1 MTKEEE
7 KKDARDKNI
16 EKREKPKLKPGSRNK
31 QAEQEKQAAACL
43 VDAEIDFETMTS
55 EERRHHIQKLVAN
68 SDFAGFAPEMQN
80 LFLAATKKL
89 NLGNKERAPQTEWGL
104 STADAERCLTDIV
117 RTEKFRQALKETI
130 KAGDTVVEANANTG
144 DTIVEAGAGTGILA
158 MMAAAIGA
166 RKVYAVEINP
176 QTVKTCR
183 AFLEYC
189 GFDQNVVE
197 VIEGDATKCDLP
209 EQADI
214 IVSEN
219 MYTGLFAE
227 PQMQIINNLR
237 RFLKPGGK
245 IIPEKFSSYLE
256 LVEAPGLTE
265 KSVVRNEA
273 RILLKPATT
282 RAQFDVVNFGRDEEV
297 SRQGIVIIR
306 ATDDAT
312 IEAINVSSVID
323 LTSQTRINSNTCDF
337 LGQDE
342 LVRLA
347 TPMLLKA
354 GELYQVEIE
363 YAAGCKPKDIK
374 IKIEPA
380 KKLRLDA
387 AVPEKIKKD
396 EDKKRVEFEANLAAI
411 ESNILD
417 VDPDLIPPDD
427 EQLKK
432 ILSRI
437 EATSESLRQAKVSGL
452 FELFELSNFYDRLEK
467 LFGQFGRLP
476 LGYVEGIE
484 ERMKKV
490 AEILELE
497 KKQRE
502 IEAIFDDTI
511 ESISDLNPA
520 DEDIDL
526 EKIKKDAPICAA
538 KIMKSAKV
546 LFDYK
551 VGGTFRIDEFYT
563 YVEKLQIY
571 HAALKKIIVG
581 QNIEIGEEFEQ
592 LMINL
597 QRELNRHT
605 ENLRG
610 VPELLTGN
618 VKDIMNFDEYNELSI
633 KMTDLYV
640 QYLKAREGNNNAIVN
655 KKEKPADLNKYVSCQ
670 EATAKDGRRLMIE
683 FKGRKGCEFGRCSN
697 CCFATENATNE
708 KVKTSHISKQFET
721 ALRDSSLSVEKS
733 EDGRL
738 QWAGDKKDIYK
749 FDILTPGSFLN
760 DNEMPK
766 NARTEIFKKLAG
778 LPFTQIMFESRIE
791 YLDEAEI
798 IRLKGLLRPDQKLQ
812 VAIGLETANNIIREV
827 IINKGYTLSE
837 FEKAIEMLAAN
848 GVGVQAYSII
858 KPALLSEKQA
868 QEDSIKTAQ
877 YLADLAEKTREKTNR
892 DNFEMTFKL
901 EQAFIQDGGF
911 LDFLHRQGKYETPW
925 TFTTAE
931 IVKKLCDDGLDKKL
945 NIQIGTSH
953 DYPPPTTA
961 AQNRKS
967 DGKYCPSTEQVD
979 GALQEFNINN
989 DNARFKKRLLEI
1001 QKQYPETF
1009 ASWQALE

>member
-1 MTKEEE
+1 MTKEER
-7 KKDARDKNI
+7 KDAKDQII
-16 EKREKPKLKPGSRNK
+16 ERETNKIKPGIQDK
-31 QAEQEKQAAACL
+31 LAEQEKQAAACL

-55 EERRHHIQKLVAN
+55 EERRHHIQKLIVN

-80 LFLAATKKL
+80 IFLATTKKL
-89 NLGNKERAPQTEWGL
+89 NLDNKEQAPQTEWGL

-130 KAGDTVVEANANTG
+130 KSGDTIVEANVNTG

-158 MMAAAIGA
+158 MMAAAMGA

-189 GFDQNVVE
+189 GFDKNVVE

-209 EQADI
+209 EQADM

-237 RFLKPGGK
+237 RFLKPDGK

-273 RILLKPATT
+273 KIPLKPATT

-306 ATDDAT
+306 ATNNAT

-380 KKLRLDA
+380 KKLRLDT
-387 AVPEKIKKD
+387 AVPKKIKEE
-396 EDKKRVEFEANLAAI
+396 EDKKRAEFETSLAAI

-437 EATSESLRQAKVSGL
+437 EVTSESLRQAKIDGL
-452 FELFELSNFYDRLEK
+452 FELFELSNFYDKLEK

-484 ERMKKV
+484 EQMNKV
-490 AEILELE
+490 TEILEFE

-502 IEAIFDDTI
+502 IEAVFDDTI
-511 ESISDLNPA
+511 ESIRDLNPA

-526 EKIKKDAPICAA
+526 EKIKRDAPTCAA

-563 YVEKLQIY
+563 YVEKLQTY

-581 QNIEIGEEFEQ
+581 QNIEIQGEFEQ
-592 LMINL
+592 MMRDLQQELSRHMENL
-597 QRELNRHT
+597 Q
-605 ENLRG
+605 G
-610 VPELLTGN
+610 VPELLAGKI
-618 VKDIMNFDEYNELSI
+618 KDIMNFDEYNEISI

-640 QYLKAREGNNNAIVN
+640 RYLKAREGDAGAVVN
-655 KKEKPADLNKYVSCQ
+655 KKEKRADLNKYVSCQ

-683 FKGRKGCEFGRCSN
+683 FRGRKGCEFGRCSN
-697 CCFATENATNE
+697 CCFATDNATDE
-708 KVKTSHISKQFET
+708 KVKKSHIAKQFDA
-721 ALRDSSLSVEKS
+721 ALRNSSLSAEKGPNG
-733 EDGRL
+733 EL

-766 NARTEIFKKLAG
+766 DARTEIFKKLAQ

-791 YLDEAEI
+791 YLDQAEI

-837 FEKAIEMLAAN
+837 FEKAIEMLAAS
-848 GVGVQAYSII
+848 GVDVQVYSII

-868 QEDSIKTAQ
+868 QEDSVKTAK
-877 YLADLAEKTREKTNR
+877 YLANLTEKTKEKTNR
-892 DNFEMTFKL
+892 DDFEMTFKL

-911 LDFLHRQGKYETPW
+911 LDFLHKQGEYETPW

-931 IVKKLCDDGLDKKL
+931 IVKRLCDDGLDKKL

-961 AQNRKS
+961 AQNRKP
-967 DGKYCPSTEQVD
+967 DGNYCPSTEQVD
-979 GALQEFNINN
+979 KALQEFNIDN
-989 DNARFKKRLLEI
+989 DGARFKKRLLEI
-1001 QKQYPETF
+1001 QKQFPETF
-1009 ASWQALE
+1009 ASWRTLE